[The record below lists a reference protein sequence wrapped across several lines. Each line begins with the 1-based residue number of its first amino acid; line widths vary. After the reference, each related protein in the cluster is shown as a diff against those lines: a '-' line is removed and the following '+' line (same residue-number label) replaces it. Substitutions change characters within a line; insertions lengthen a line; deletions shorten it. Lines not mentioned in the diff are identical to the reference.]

1 METQNISTSTKQDTV
16 KVDFQKL
23 LYRILSAWWLFLLCA
38 IIAQGAAYMYLR
50 YATFEYT
57 SNAIILV
64 KDAGSSGNVST
75 QSILLSDYGLE
86 SSKALDNEIQIIK
99 SLTIME
105 KVVDSLKL
113 NISYFR
119 QGKFKETELYTS
131 TPFVLDSFELAPNNI
146 YGAAFFIELDNYETF
161 VLKKNEEDE
170 EGVTYKFGEK
180 FTNGKGTFTISRN
193 PVEAIV
199 KGLHRIKIGT
209 IQNTAYSYKGKLNIE
224 RIGDQRTSS
233 VLSLSIIHT
242 VPQKTADI
250 INTLIGIYSA
260 EEVKDENTVL
270 RNTLVFIDNRVRE
283 LVKELDAVEG
293 NIQDYKS
300 DNEIIGDDASGS
312 MNYTINEI
320 RTAIKQISDYEIQK
334 NLLASL
340 EIFFVQNNETYDL
353 VPSNLSVE
361 SALLEGFVSQYNNLI
376 YQYKQL
382 AVTATDKNPS
392 LIAIKLQ
399 IKDSQDLILATIR
412 NLKRDL
418 AIPMIEIEKNIEEL
432 KRGMSSVPR
441 IEKRLVEKKRIQAVK
456 EQLFLYLLQ
465 KKEETALSEAVATA
479 KTRIIDRART
489 PLFPIY
495 PKKKLIQTTS
505 GLLGVIFPAILLLI
519 IGLFQ
524 NKIDSEETIKELTN
538 IPILGKIPF
547 KKGKANIVAKHG
559 SRSAINEMFRLLRT
573 NLNFINHN
581 KEQQVILI
589 TSSISGEGKTFVAI
603 NLGITLA
610 LSNKKV
616 ILLGMDLRK
625 PKMATYLGEKPT
637 VGITN
642 YLVGQKSIKEIIQQ
656 SKEHSNISYISSGPI
671 PPNPAE
677 LIMSLKM
684 EYLIKELSKEYDY
697 IIIDAPPIGLV
708 SDALL
713 LRKLVD
719 NMLIV
724 IHHNMTRKV
733 MVTHLD
739 NMYKKNELPRASL
752 VFNGVKQGRK
762 YGYGGYYYG
771 KNQSYYIEDD

>member
-1 METQNISTSTKQDTV
+1 M
-16 KVDFQKL
+16 
-23 LYRILSAWWLFLLCA
+23 LSAWWLFLLCG

-50 YATFEYT
+50 YATFEYS
-57 SNAIILV
+57 SNAIILI

-75 QSILLSDYGLE
+75 QSILLADYGMGGG
-86 SSKALDNEIQIIK
+86 KALDNEIQIMK
-99 SLTIME
+99 SLSIME

-119 QGKFKETELYTS
+119 QGQFKETELYKS
-131 TPFVLDSFELAPNNI
+131 TPFLLDSFELAPNNI
-146 YGAAFFIELDNYETF
+146 YGATFFIELKDYETYL
-161 VLKKNEEDE
+161 LKKNEDDE
-170 EGVTYKFGEK
+170 VGERYKFGEK
-180 FTNGKGTFTISRN
+180 FTNNKGTFTISRN
-193 PVEAIV
+193 PVEAII

-209 IQNTAYSYKGKLNIE
+209 VENTAYSYRGKLNIE

-233 VLSLSIIHT
+233 VLSLSIVDR
-242 VPQKTADI
+242 VPQKTADL
-250 INTLIGIYSA
+250 INTLIGIYNA
-260 EEVKDENTVL
+260 EEVKDENTIL
-270 RNTLVFIDNRVRE
+270 RNTLTFIDNRVRE

-300 DNEIIGDDASGS
+300 NNEIIGDDASGS

-320 RTAIKQISDYEIQK
+320 RMAIKQISDYEIQK
-334 NLLASL
+334 SLLASL
-340 EIFFVQNNETYDL
+340 ESFFIQNNGKYDL
-353 VPSNLSVE
+353 VPSNLSIE
-361 SALLEGFVSQYNNLI
+361 SALLVGFVSQYNILI
-376 YQYKQL
+376 SQYKQL
-382 AVTATDKNPS
+382 ALTATDKNPS
-392 LIAIKLQ
+392 LIAVKEQ
-399 IKDSQDLILATIR
+399 IKDSEDLILATIR
-412 NLKRDL
+412 NLKSDL

-432 KRGMSSVPR
+432 KKGMSSVPR

-489 PLFPIY
+489 PLFSIY
-495 PKKKLIQTTS
+495 PKRKLIKSTS
-505 GLLGVIFPAILLLI
+505 ALLGLVIPTILVLI
-519 IGLFQ
+519 MGLFQ
-524 NKIDSEETIKELTN
+524 NKVDSEETIKGLTSM
-538 IPILGKIPF
+538 PILGKIPF

-581 KEQQVILI
+581 KEQQIILM
-589 TSSISGEGKTFVAI
+589 TSSISGEGKTFIAI

-610 LSNKKV
+610 LANKKV

-642 YLVGQKSIKEIIQQ
+642 YLVGQKSIKEIVQQ
-656 SKEHSNISYISSGPI
+656 SKENPNLSYISCGPI

-677 LIMSLKM
+677 LIMSQKMKDMIQELK
-684 EYLIKELSKEYDY
+684 KEYDY

-713 LRKLVD
+713 LRDLVD
-719 NMLIV
+719 NILIV
-724 IHHNMTRKV
+724 IHQNMTRKV
-733 MVTHLD
+733 MVRHLD
-739 NMYKKNELPRASL
+739 NMYQKNELPKASL